1 MALEMLTTPYNPRAK
16 ELDPV
21 EGVDWGNQATLRLV
35 SGPTYQYIDL
45 VTNIEDP
52 ADIERVMLKLNGKE
66 IVNLTGQDLVD
77 LMEHRKRYIEKGRYT
92 IPFADL
98 SYHTKAGIRT
108 GELVTLNG
116 EIWMLYIQLKYREPG
131 EGVVP
136 PRIRARAHT
145 TQAQSRRIFLPR
157 LYSLTWWASAEGRTP
172 FDFSERNP
180 FLSLKR
186 IHFKDDSIK
195 RVRVLRDD
203 REEMNVTKED
213 NAFDLAFCGL
223 EQNEGWFTCDFTQF
237 GFGVESRLPTA
248 AAKQLQF
255 ELEKTAVGSVP
266 VIIEAIEQVSQIED
280 GAASA

>member
-1 MALEMLTTPYNPRAK
+1 MEMLLTPYNPRAK

-21 EGVDWGNQATLRLV
+21 EGVNWGNQCTLRLV
-35 SGPTYQYIDL
+35 AGPTYQYIDL
-45 VTNIEDP
+45 VTDIEDP

-77 LMEHRKRYIEKGRYT
+77 LMEHRKRYVEKGRYT

-98 SYHTKAGIRT
+98 SFKTKAGIRT

-116 EIWMLYIQLKYREPG
+116 EIWMLYIQLKHKT
-131 EGVVP
+131 GVP
-136 PRIRARAHT
+136 APSIRARAQT
-145 TQAQSRRIFLPR
+145 TQAQSRRIYLPR
-157 LYSLTWWASAEGRTP
+157 LYSLTWWAAQTGRTP
-172 FDFSERNP
+172 FDFAERSP

-186 IHFKDDSIK
+186 VHFKDASIE

-203 REEMNVTKED
+203 REEINVTKKD

-223 EQNEGWFTCDFTQF
+223 EQNEGWFTCDFTQH

-248 AAKQLQF
+248 ASKQLQF
-255 ELEKTAVGSVP
+255 ELEKTAIGSVP
-266 VIIEAIEQVSQIED
+266 LIIEAIEQVAQIED

>member
-1 MALEMLTTPYNPRAK
+1 MALEMLMTPYNPRAK

-21 EGVDWGNQATLRLV
+21 EGVNWGNQATLRLV

-77 LMEHRKRYIEKGRYT
+77 LMEHRKRYVEKGRYT

-116 EIWMLYIQLKYREPG
+116 EIWMLYIQLKHKEAQPA
-131 EGVVP
+131 P
-136 PRIRARAHT
+136 TIRARAHT
-145 TQAQSRRIFLPR
+145 TQAQSKRIYLPR
-157 LYSLTWWASAEGRTP
+157 LYSLTWWAAATGRTP
-172 FDFSERNP
+172 FDFAERSP

-186 IHFKDDSIK
+186 IHFKDASVQ

-203 REEMNVTKED
+203 REEMNVTKKD

-255 ELEKTAVGSVP
+255 ELDKTEVGSVP
-266 VIIEAIEQVSQIED
+266 VIVEAIEQVGQIED

>member
-1 MALEMLTTPYNPRAK
+1 MEMLITPYNPRAK

-21 EGVDWGNQATLRLV
+21 EGVKWGNQATLRLV

-45 VTNIEDP
+45 VTDIEDP

-77 LMEHRKRYIEKGRYT
+77 LMKHRQRHIEKGRYT

-98 SYHTKAGIRT
+98 SYKTKAGIRT

-116 EIWMLYIQLKYREPG
+116 EIWMLYIQLKQKTGKVDPS
-131 EGVVP
+131 
-136 PRIRARAHT
+136 IRARAQT
-145 TQAQSRRIFLPR
+145 TQAQSRRIYLPR
-157 LYSLTWWASAEGRTP
+157 LYSLSWWAAAQGRTP
-172 FDFSERNP
+172 FDFAERSP
-180 FLSLKR
+180 FLSMKR
-186 IHFKDDSIK
+186 IHFKDDSIQ

-203 REEMNVTKED
+203 REEINVTKKD
-213 NAFDLAFCGL
+213 NDFDLKFCGL
-223 EQNEGWFTCDFTQF
+223 NQVDGWFTVDFTQF

-248 AAKQLQF
+248 AFKQLQF
-255 ELEKTAVGSVP
+255 ELDKTEVGSVP
-266 VIIEAIEQVSQIED
+266 VIVEAIEQVGQIED